1 MARSTLVPLYCV
13 NRMDRLQAQERIQTL
28 RPLLS
33 EWGYA
38 YYVLDDPKVSDAV
51 YDQHYQELKALEAQF
66 PDLITADS
74 PTQRVGDRPL
84 ERFSTVTHR
93 VPLYSLENAF
103 SDEDLRTWEER
114 LIKLAGDDL
123 EFVCELKI
131 DGSAN
136 ALSYQA
142 GLLVQGATRGDG
154 IQGEEITQNL
164 RTIHAIPLK
173 LQGSNLPPE
182 LEVRGEVFLPREEF
196 ARINQERLASDEKL
210 FANPRNACAG
220 TLRQLDPRVVAAR
233 KLDFFAYTAHFS
245 KAMTQWEV
253 LAQLEAFGF
262 GVNPN
267 RKLCKNLEEVHVFCA
282 YWAEARH
289 QLPYDTD
296 GVVIKVNSFSAQE
309 ELGFTSK
316 FPRWAIAFKYPPEE
330 AATVVR
336 SIEIQVG
343 RTGALTPVAELH
355 PVLISGSTV
364 SRATLHNQDR
374 IQELDVRAG
383 DTVVV
388 RKAGEIIPEIL
399 RVIPELRPEG
409 TVPYA
414 FPRTCPE
421 CQTPVVRTPGEAVTR
436 CPNPHCPASIRGRLI
451 HWCDALDIEGMGD
464 KLIAQLVSIQA
475 VQSVADIYSLTAL
488 QLQSLER
495 MGGKSAVKVIEQIQ
509 RSIEQPWGRVLYGLG
524 IRHIGARV
532 SAELARTFPSAES
545 LSQATPEAI
554 NNLYGFGEETAQA
567 VVDWF
572 QIPDHQTVLERLRR
586 YGFSLANQSNQQP
599 TSNLW
604 AGQTFVI
611 TGTLPSLSREECT
624 ALIESHGG
632 KVTSSVSSRTS
643 YLVAGEKAGSKLTKA
658 EQLGVSILTED
669 QLYTLLTIPS

>member
-1 MARSTLVPLYCV
+1 
-13 NRMDRLQAQERIQTL
+13 MDLQAQERLQTL
-28 RPLLS
+28 RQLLA

-38 YYVLDDPKVSDAV
+38 YYVLDDPKVSDAI

-66 PDLITADS
+66 PDLITPDS

-84 ERFSTVTHR
+84 ERLPPVTHR

-103 SDEDLRTWEER
+103 SYDDLKTWEER

-136 ALSYQA
+136 ALSYRD
-142 GLLVQGATRGDG
+142 GLFVKGATRGDG

-173 LQGSNLPPE
+173 LQGTNIPPE

-196 ARINQERLASDEKL
+196 ARINQERSERGEKL

-220 TLRQLDPRVVAAR
+220 TLRQLDSRIVAAR

-245 KAMTQWEV
+245 KATTQWEV
-253 LAQLEAFGF
+253 LNQLEAFGF

-267 RKLCKNLEEVHVFCA
+267 RKLCKGLEEVHAFCNH
-282 YWAEARH
+282 WEEARH
-289 QLPYDTD
+289 QLSYETD
-296 GVVIKVNSFSAQE
+296 GVVIKVNELSTQE

-316 FPRWAIAFKYPPEE
+316 FPRWAIAFKYAPEE
-330 AATVVR
+330 AATLVR

-343 RTGALTPVAELH
+343 RTGALTPVAELQ

-383 DTVVV
+383 DTVIV

-409 TVPYA
+409 TVVYE
-414 FPRTCPE
+414 FPHVCPE

-436 CPNPHCPASIRGRLI
+436 CPNPQCPATIRGRLI
-451 HWCDALDIEGMGD
+451 HWCNALDIEGMGD

-475 VQSVADIYSLTAL
+475 VQSVADIYSLTAP
-488 QLQSLER
+488 QLQQLER
-495 MGGKSAVKVIEQIQ
+495 MGEKSAVKIIEQIQ
-509 RSIEQPWGRVLYGLG
+509 RSLEQPWSRVLYGLG
-524 IRHIGARV
+524 IRHIGASV
-532 SAELARTFPSAES
+532 SAELARAFPSADH
-545 LSQATPEAI
+545 LSQATSAAI

-572 QIPDHQTVLERLRR
+572 QAPENQALLERLRS

-599 TSNLW
+599 TSNLL
-604 AGQTFVI
+604 AGKTFVI
-611 TGTLPSLSREECT
+611 TGTLPSRSREECT

-658 EQLGVSILTED
+658 EQLGVTVLTED
-669 QLYTLLTIPS
+669 QLHTLLTVPS

>member
-1 MARSTLVPLYCV
+1 
-13 NRMDRLQAQERIQTL
+13 MDQPQAQERIQTL

-66 PDLITADS
+66 PDLITPDS

-103 SDEDLRTWEER
+103 SNEDLTTWEDR

-136 ALSYQA
+136 ALSYRE
-142 GLLVQGATRGDG
+142 GLFIQGATRGDG
-154 IQGEEITQNL
+154 VQGEEITQNL

-173 LQGSNLPPE
+173 LQGTDLPPE

-196 ARINQERLASDEKL
+196 ARINQERLAAGEKL

-220 TLRQLDPRVVAAR
+220 TLRQLDSRVVAAR

-245 KAMTQWEV
+245 KATTQWEV
-253 LAQLEAFGF
+253 LNQLEALGF

-267 RKLCKNLEEVHVFCA
+267 RKLCKNLTEVHAFCH

-289 QLPYDTD
+289 QLPYETD
-296 GVVIKVNSFSAQE
+296 GVVIKVNALSAQE

-330 AATVVR
+330 AATLVR

-343 RTGALTPVAELH
+343 RTGALTPVAELQ

-409 TVPYA
+409 TVTYE

-436 CPNPHCPASIRGRLI
+436 CPNPQCPASIRGHLI
-451 HWCDALDIEGMGD
+451 HWCDALDIEGMGE
-464 KLIAQLVSIQA
+464 KLIAQLVAIQA
-475 VQSVADIYSLTAL
+475 VQSVADIYSLTLL
-488 QLQSLER
+488 QLQKLER
-495 MGGKSAVKVIEQIQ
+495 MGEKSAVKVIEQIQ

-524 IRHIGARV
+524 IRHIGSSV
-532 SAELARTFPSAES
+532 SAELARAFPSVES

-567 VVDWF
+567 IVAWF
-572 QIPDHQTVLERLRR
+572 QATENRVLLERLRS
-586 YGFSLANQSNQQP
+586 YGFLLANQKNQQP
-599 TSNLW
+599 ASTVL
-604 AGQTFVI
+604 AGKTFVL

-624 ALIESHGG
+624 VLIESHGG

-658 EQLGVSILTED
+658 EQLGVPILTED
-669 QLYTLLTIPS
+669 QLYRLLTISS

>member
-1 MARSTLVPLYCV
+1 
-13 NRMDRLQAQERIQTL
+13 MDRPQAQERLQTL
-28 RPLLS
+28 RQLLA

-66 PDLITADS
+66 PDLITPDS

-84 ERFSTVTHR
+84 ERLPSVTHR

-103 SDEDLRTWEER
+103 SYEDLKTWEER
-114 LIKLAGDDL
+114 LIKLAGRDL

-136 ALSYQA
+136 ALSYRD
-142 GLLVQGATRGDG
+142 GLFVQGATRGDG

-173 LQGSNLPPE
+173 LQGPSIPPE

-196 ARINQERLASDEKL
+196 ARINQERLERGEKL

-220 TLRQLDPRVVAAR
+220 TLRQLDSRVVAVR
-233 KLDFFAYTAHFS
+233 RLGFFAYTAHFS
-245 KAMTQWEV
+245 KATTQWEV
-253 LAQLEAFGF
+253 LQQLKAFGF

-267 RKLCKNLEEVHVFCA
+267 SKLCKGLEEVHAFCE
-282 YWAEARH
+282 YWEEARH
-289 QLPYDTD
+289 QLPYETD
-296 GVVIKVNSFSAQE
+296 GVVIKINELSTQQ

-330 AATVVR
+330 AATLVR

-343 RTGALTPVAELH
+343 RTGALTPVAELQ

-383 DTVVV
+383 DTVIV

-409 TVPYA
+409 TVVYE
-414 FPRTCPE
+414 FPHLCPE

-436 CPNPHCPASIRGRLI
+436 CPNPQCPATIRGRLI
-451 HWCDALDIEGMGD
+451 HWCSALDIEGMGD

-475 VQSVADIYSLTAL
+475 VQSVADIYSLTAQ
-488 QLQSLER
+488 QLQQLER
-495 MGGKSAVKVIEQIQ
+495 MGEKSAVKIIEQIQ
-509 RSIEQPWGRVLYGLG
+509 RSLEQPWSRILYGLG
-524 IRHIGARV
+524 IRHIGSSV
-532 SAELARTFPSAES
+532 SAELARAFPSAEH
-545 LSQATPEAI
+545 LSQATSEAI

-572 QIPDHQTVLERLRR
+572 QAPENQALLERLRS
-586 YGFSLANQSNQQP
+586 YGFSLANQDNQQP
-599 TSNLW
+599 TSNVLV
-604 AGQTFVI
+604 GKTFVI

-658 EQLGVSILTED
+658 EQLGVTVLTED
-669 QLYTLLTIPS
+669 QLHTLLTVPS

>member
-1 MARSTLVPLYCV
+1 
-13 NRMDRLQAQERIQTL
+13 MDLQAQERLQTL
-28 RPLLS
+28 RQLLA

-38 YYVLDDPKVSDAV
+38 YYVLDDPKVSDAI

-66 PDLITADS
+66 PDLITPDS

-84 ERFSTVTHR
+84 ERLPSVTHR

-103 SDEDLRTWEER
+103 SYDDLKTWEER

-136 ALSYQA
+136 ALSYRD
-142 GLLVQGATRGDG
+142 GLFVKGATRGDG

-173 LQGSNLPPE
+173 LQGANIPPE

-196 ARINQERLASDEKL
+196 ARINQERSERGEKL

-220 TLRQLDPRVVAAR
+220 TLRQLDSRIVAAR

-245 KAMTQWEV
+245 KATTQWEV
-253 LAQLEAFGF
+253 LNQLEAFGF

-267 RKLCKNLEEVHVFCA
+267 RKLCKGLEEVHAFCNH
-282 YWAEARH
+282 WEEARH
-289 QLPYDTD
+289 QLSYETD
-296 GVVIKVNSFSAQE
+296 GVVIKVNELSTQE

-316 FPRWAIAFKYPPEE
+316 FPRWAIAFKYAPEE
-330 AATVVR
+330 AATLVR

-343 RTGALTPVAELH
+343 RTGALTPVAELQ

-383 DTVVV
+383 DTVIV

-409 TVPYA
+409 TVVYE
-414 FPRTCPE
+414 FPHVCPE

-436 CPNPHCPASIRGRLI
+436 CPNPQCPATIRGRLI
-451 HWCDALDIEGMGD
+451 HWCNALDIEGMGD
-464 KLIAQLVSIQA
+464 KLIAQLVPIQA
-475 VQSVADIYSLTAL
+475 VQSVADIYSLTAP
-488 QLQSLER
+488 QLQQLER
-495 MGGKSAVKVIEQIQ
+495 IGEKSAVKIIEQIQ
-509 RSIEQPWGRVLYGLG
+509 RSLEQPWSRVLYGLG
-524 IRHIGARV
+524 IRHIGASV
-532 SAELARTFPSAES
+532 SAELARAFPSAEH
-545 LSQATPEAI
+545 LSQATSAAI

-572 QIPDHQTVLERLRR
+572 QAPENQALLERLRS

-599 TSNLW
+599 TSNWL
-604 AGQTFVI
+604 AGKTFVI

-658 EQLGVSILTED
+658 EQLGVTVLTED
-669 QLYTLLTIPS
+669 QLHTLLTVPS

>member
-1 MARSTLVPLYCV
+1 
-13 NRMDRLQAQERIQTL
+13 MDRLQAQERIQTL

-66 PDLITADS
+66 PDLITPDS

-103 SDEDLRTWEER
+103 SNEDLRTWEER

-142 GLLVQGATRGDG
+142 GLFVQGATRGDG
-154 IQGEEITQNL
+154 VQGEEITQNL

-173 LQGSNLPPE
+173 LQGTNIPPE

-196 ARINQERLASDEKL
+196 ARINQERLAAGEKL

-220 TLRQLDPRVVAAR
+220 TLRQLDSRVVAAR

-245 KAMTQWEV
+245 KATTQWEV
-253 LAQLEAFGF
+253 LTQLESFGF

-267 RKLCKNLEEVHVFCA
+267 RKLCKNLEEVHAFCD

-289 QLPYDTD
+289 QLPYETD
-296 GVVIKVNSFSAQE
+296 GVVIKVNAFSAQE

-316 FPRWAIAFKYPPEE
+316 FPRWAIAFKYAPEE
-330 AATVVR
+330 AATLVR

-343 RTGALTPVAELH
+343 RTGALTPVAELQ

-383 DTVVV
+383 DTVIV

-409 TVPYA
+409 TVAYE

-436 CPNPHCPASIRGRLI
+436 CPNPQCPASIRGHLI
-451 HWCDALDIEGMGD
+451 HWCAALDIEGMGD

-475 VQSVADIYSLTAL
+475 VQSVADLYSLNVL
-488 QLQSLER
+488 QLQQLER
-495 MGGKSAVKVIEQIQ
+495 MGEKSAAKVIEQIQ
-509 RSIEQPWGRVLYGLG
+509 RSIEQPWSRVLYGLG
-524 IRHIGARV
+524 IRHIGSSV
-532 SAELARTFPSAES
+532 SAELARAFPSAES

-567 VVDWF
+567 VVAWF
-572 QIPDHQTVLERLRR
+572 QAPENQALLERLRS
-586 YGFSLANQSNQQP
+586 YGFSLANQNNQQS
-599 TSNLW
+599 TSTVL
-604 AGQTFVI
+604 AGKTFVL

-669 QLYTLLTIPS
+669 QLHRLLTIPS

>member
-1 MARSTLVPLYCV
+1 
-13 NRMDRLQAQERIQTL
+13 MDQPQAQERIQTL

-66 PDLITADS
+66 PDLITPDS

-103 SDEDLRTWEER
+103 SNEDLTTWEER

-136 ALSYQA
+136 ALSYRE
-142 GLLVQGATRGDG
+142 GLFIQGATRGDG
-154 IQGEEITQNL
+154 VQGEEITQNL

-173 LQGSNLPPE
+173 LQGTDLPPE

-196 ARINQERLASDEKL
+196 ARINQERLAAGEKL

-220 TLRQLDPRVVAAR
+220 TLRQLDSRVVAAR

-245 KAMTQWEV
+245 KATTQWEV
-253 LAQLEAFGF
+253 LNQLEAFGF

-267 RKLCKNLEEVHVFCA
+267 RKLCKNLTEVHAFCH

-289 QLPYDTD
+289 QLPYETD
-296 GVVIKVNSFSAQE
+296 GVVIKVNALSAQE

-330 AATVVR
+330 AATLVR

-343 RTGALTPVAELH
+343 RTGALTPVAELQ

-409 TVPYA
+409 TVTYE

-436 CPNPHCPASIRGRLI
+436 CPNPQCPASIRGHLI
-451 HWCDALDIEGMGD
+451 HWCDALDIEGMGE
-464 KLIAQLVSIQA
+464 KLIAQLVAIQA
-475 VQSVADIYSLTAL
+475 VQSVADLYSLNVL
-488 QLQSLER
+488 QLQKLER
-495 MGGKSAVKVIEQIQ
+495 MGEKSAAKVIEQIQ
-509 RSIEQPWGRVLYGLG
+509 HSVEQPWSRVLYGLG
-524 IRHIGARV
+524 IRHIGSSV
-532 SAELARTFPSAES
+532 SAELARAFPSAES

-572 QIPDHQTVLERLRR
+572 QAPENKALLERLRS
-586 YGFSLANQSNQQP
+586 YGFLLANQKNQQP
-599 TSNLW
+599 ASTVL
-604 AGQTFVI
+604 AGKTFVL

-643 YLVAGEKAGSKLTKA
+643 YLVAGEKAGSKLIKA
-658 EQLGVSILTED
+658 EQLGVPILTED
-669 QLYTLLTIPS
+669 QLYRLLTISS

>member
-1 MARSTLVPLYCV
+1 
-13 NRMDRLQAQERIQTL
+13 
-28 RPLLS
+28 
-33 EWGYA
+33 
-38 YYVLDDPKVSDAV
+38 VLDDPKVSDAI

-66 PDLITADS
+66 PDLITPDS

-84 ERFSTVTHR
+84 ERFSSVTHR

-103 SDEDLRTWEER
+103 SYEDLKTWEER
-114 LIKLAGDDL
+114 LIKLAGDNL

-136 ALSYQA
+136 ALSYRN
-142 GLLVQGATRGDG
+142 GLFVQGATRGDG

-173 LQGSNLPPE
+173 LQGTNIPPE

-196 ARINQERLASDEKL
+196 IRINQERLERGEKL

-220 TLRQLDPRVVAAR
+220 TLRQLDSRVVAAR
-233 KLDFFAYTAHFS
+233 KLDFFAYTVHFS
-245 KAMTQWEV
+245 KATTQWEV
-253 LAQLEAFGF
+253 LNQLESFGF

-267 RKLCKNLEEVHVFCA
+267 RKLCKGLQEVHAFCE
-282 YWAEARH
+282 YWEEARH
-289 QLPYDTD
+289 QLSYETD
-296 GVVIKVNSFSAQE
+296 GVVIKVNELSTQA

-316 FPRWAIAFKYPPEE
+316 FPRWAIAFKYPAEE
-330 AATVVR
+330 AATLVR

-343 RTGALTPVAELH
+343 RTGALTPVAELQ

-374 IQELDVRAG
+374 IQELDVRSG
-383 DTVVV
+383 DTVIV

-409 TVPYA
+409 TIVYE

-436 CPNPHCPASIRGRLI
+436 CPNPQCPASIRGRLI
-451 HWCDALDIEGMGD
+451 HWCNALDIEGMGE

-475 VQSVADIYSLTAL
+475 VQSVADIYSLTAS
-488 QLQSLER
+488 QLQQLER
-495 MGGKSAVKVIEQIQ
+495 MGEKSAVKVIEQIQ
-509 RSIEQPWGRVLYGLG
+509 RSLEQPWSRVLYGLG
-524 IRHIGARV
+524 IRHIGSSV
-532 SAELARTFPSAES
+532 SAELARAFPSAEY
-545 LSQATPEAI
+545 LSQATSEAI

-572 QIPDHQTVLERLRR
+572 QTPENQALLERLRS

-599 TSNLW
+599 TSNAL
-604 AGQTFVI
+604 AGKTFVI

-658 EQLGVSILTED
+658 EQLGVTVLTEE
-669 QLYTLLTIPS
+669 QLHTLLTVPS

>member
-1 MARSTLVPLYCV
+1 
-13 NRMDRLQAQERIQTL
+13 MDQLQAQERIQTL
-28 RPLLS
+28 RPLLN

-66 PDLITADS
+66 PNLLTPDS

-103 SDEDLRTWEER
+103 SNEDLKTWEER
-114 LIKLAGDDL
+114 LIRLAGNDL

-136 ALSYQA
+136 ALSYRE
-142 GLLVQGATRGDG
+142 GLLVRGATRGDG
-154 IQGEEITQNL
+154 GQGEEITQNL
-164 RTIHAIPLK
+164 RTIQAIPLK
-173 LQGSNLPPE
+173 LQGTHIPPE

-196 ARINQERLASDEKL
+196 ARINQERLAAGEKL

-220 TLRQLDPRVVAAR
+220 TLRQLDARVVAAR

-245 KAMTQWEV
+245 KATTQWEA
-253 LAQLEAFGF
+253 LKQLESFGF
-262 GVNPN
+262 RVNPN
-267 RKLCKNLEEVHVFCA
+267 CKLCESLEEVHAFCD

-289 QLPYDTD
+289 QLPYETD
-296 GVVIKVNSFSAQE
+296 GVVIKVNSFGTQA

-330 AATVVR
+330 AATVVC
-336 SIEIQVG
+336 SIGIQVG
-343 RTGALTPVAELH
+343 RTGALTPVAELQ

-409 TVPYA
+409 TISYE

-421 CQTPVVRTPGEAVTR
+421 CQTPVVRIPGEAVTR
-436 CPNPHCPASIRGRLI
+436 CPNPLCPASIRGRLI

-464 KLIAQLVSIQA
+464 KLVAQLVSMQA
-475 VQSVADIYSLTAL
+475 VQSVADIYSLTAP
-488 QLQSLER
+488 QLQELER
-495 MGGKSAVKVIEQIQ
+495 MGEKSAIKVIEQIQ
-509 RSIEQPWGRVLYGLG
+509 RSIEQPWSRVLYGLG
-524 IRHIGARV
+524 IRHIGSSV
-532 SAELARTFPSAES
+532 SAELARAFPSAEN
-545 LSQATPEAI
+545 LSQATPGAI
-554 NNLYGFGEETAQA
+554 NGLYGFGEETAQA
-567 VVDWF
+567 IVDWF
-572 QIPDHQTVLERLRR
+572 QDPENQALLERLHS
-586 YGFSLANQSNQQP
+586 YGFLLENQANQQP
-599 TSNLW
+599 TSNTW
-604 AGQTFVI
+604 AGKTFVI

-658 EQLGVSILTED
+658 EQLGVAILTED
-669 QLYTLLTIPS
+669 QLHGLLTIPS

>member
-1 MARSTLVPLYCV
+1 
-13 NRMDRLQAQERIQTL
+13 MDRPQAQERIQTL

-66 PDLITADS
+66 PDLITSDS

-103 SDEDLRTWEER
+103 SHKDLTTWEDR

-136 ALSYQA
+136 ALSYRE
-142 GLLVQGATRGDG
+142 GLLIQGATRGDG
-154 IQGEEITQNL
+154 VQGEEITQNL

-173 LQGSNLPPE
+173 LQGTYIPPE

-196 ARINQERLASDEKL
+196 ARINQERLATGEKL

-220 TLRQLDPRVVAAR
+220 TLRQLDSRVVAAR

-245 KAMTQWEV
+245 KATTQWEV
-253 LAQLEAFGF
+253 LNQLEAFGF

-267 RKLCKNLEEVHVFCA
+267 RKLCKNLTEVHAFCH

-289 QLPYDTD
+289 QLPYETD
-296 GVVIKVNSFSAQE
+296 GVVIKVNALSAQE

-330 AATVVR
+330 ATTLVR

-343 RTGALTPVAELH
+343 RTGALTPVAELQ

-409 TVPYA
+409 TVIYE

-436 CPNPHCPASIRGRLI
+436 CPNPQCPASIRGHLI
-451 HWCDALDIEGMGD
+451 HWCDALDIEGMGE
-464 KLIAQLVSIQA
+464 KLIAQLVAIQA
-475 VQSVADIYSLTAL
+475 VQSVADIYSLTVL
-488 QLQSLER
+488 QLQQLER
-495 MGGKSAVKVIEQIQ
+495 MGEKSAIKVIEQIQ
-509 RSIEQPWGRVLYGLG
+509 RSIKQPWSRVLYGLG
-524 IRHIGARV
+524 IRHIGSSV
-532 SAELARTFPSAES
+532 SAELARAFPSAES

-567 VVDWF
+567 IVAWF
-572 QIPDHQTVLERLRR
+572 QATENKVLLERLRS
-586 YGFSLANQSNQQP
+586 YGFLLANQMNQQP
-599 TSNLW
+599 ASTVL
-604 AGQTFVI
+604 AGKTFVL

-658 EQLGVSILTED
+658 EQLGVPILTED
-669 QLYTLLTIPS
+669 QLYTLLTISS

>member
-1 MARSTLVPLYCV
+1 MARSTAVPTYRHLKL
-13 NRMDRLQAQERIQTL
+13 MDLQAQERLQTL
-28 RPLLS
+28 RQLLA

-38 YYVLDDPKVSDAV
+38 YYVLDDPKVSDAI

-66 PDLITADS
+66 PDLITPDS

-84 ERFSTVTHR
+84 ERLPSVTHR

-103 SDEDLRTWEER
+103 SYDDLKTWEER

-136 ALSYQA
+136 ALSYRD
-142 GLLVQGATRGDG
+142 GFFVKGATRGDG

-173 LQGSNLPPE
+173 LQGPNIPPE

-196 ARINQERLASDEKL
+196 ARINQERLERGEKL

-220 TLRQLDPRVVAAR
+220 TLRQLDSRVVAAR

-245 KAMTQWEV
+245 KATTQWEV
-253 LAQLEAFGF
+253 LNQLESFGF

-267 RKLCKNLEEVHVFCA
+267 RKLCKGLEEVHVFCE
-282 YWAEARH
+282 YWEQARH
-289 QLPYDTD
+289 QLSYETD
-296 GVVIKVNSFSAQE
+296 GVVIKVNELSTQQ

-316 FPRWAIAFKYPPEE
+316 FPRWAIAFKYAPEE
-330 AATVVR
+330 AATLVR

-343 RTGALTPVAELH
+343 RTGALTPVAELQ

-383 DTVVV
+383 DTVIV

-409 TVPYA
+409 TVVYE
-414 FPRTCPE
+414 FPHVCPE

-436 CPNPHCPASIRGRLI
+436 CPNPQCPATIRGRLI
-451 HWCDALDIEGMGD
+451 HWCNALDIEGMGD
-464 KLIAQLVSIQA
+464 KLIAQLVSIRT
-475 VQSVADIYSLTAL
+475 VQSVADIYSLTAP
-488 QLQSLER
+488 QLQQLER
-495 MGGKSAVKVIEQIQ
+495 MGEKSAVKIIEQIQ
-509 RSIEQPWGRVLYGLG
+509 RSLEQPWSRVLYGLG
-524 IRHIGARV
+524 IRHIGASV
-532 SAELARTFPSAES
+532 SAELARAFPSAEH
-545 LSQATPEAI
+545 LSQATSAAI

-572 QIPDHQTVLERLRR
+572 QAPENQALLERLRS

-599 TSNLW
+599 TSNVLV
-604 AGQTFVI
+604 GKTFVI

-658 EQLGVSILTED
+658 EQLGVTVLTED
-669 QLYTLLTIPS
+669 QLHTLLTVPS

>member
-1 MARSTLVPLYCV
+1 
-13 NRMDRLQAQERIQTL
+13 MDRLQAQERIQTL

-66 PDLITADS
+66 PEWITVDS

-84 ERFSTVTHR
+84 ERFTTVTHR
-93 VPLYSLENAF
+93 IPLYSLENAF

-142 GLLVQGATRGDG
+142 GLFVQGATRGDG

-173 LQGSNLPPE
+173 IQGTNLPPE

-196 ARINQERLASDEKL
+196 ARINQERLAAGEKL

-220 TLRQLDPRVVAAR
+220 TLRQLDARVVAAR

-245 KAMTQWEV
+245 KAATQWEV

-267 RKLCKNLEEVHVFCA
+267 RKLCKNLEEVHAFCA

-296 GVVIKVNSFSAQE
+296 GVVIKVNSFNAQA

-330 AATVVR
+330 AATLVR

-343 RTGALTPVAELH
+343 RTGALTPVAELE

-374 IQELDVRAG
+374 IQELDVRSG
-383 DTVVV
+383 DTVIV

-399 RVIPELRPEG
+399 RVIPELRPAG

-421 CQTPVVRTPGEAVTR
+421 CQTSVIRTPGEAVTR
-436 CPNPHCPASIRGRLI
+436 CPNPRCPASIRGHLI

-475 VQSVADIYSLTAL
+475 VQSVADIYSLTVL

-495 MGGKSAVKVIEQIQ
+495 MGEKSAVKVIEQIQ

-524 IRHIGARV
+524 IRHIGSRV

-572 QIPDHQTVLERLRR
+572 QAPDHQKLLERLRS
-586 YGFSLANQSNQQP
+586 YGFSLANQKNQQP
-599 TSNLW
+599 TSTVL
-604 AGQTFVI
+604 AGKTFVI

-632 KVTSSVSSRTS
+632 KATSSVSSRTS

>member
-1 MARSTLVPLYCV
+1 
-13 NRMDRLQAQERIQTL
+13 MDRLQAQERIQTL

-66 PDLITADS
+66 PDLITPDS

-142 GLLVQGATRGDG
+142 GLFVQGTTRGDG
-154 IQGEEITQNL
+154 VQGEEITQNL

-173 LQGSNLPPE
+173 LQGTNIPPE

-196 ARINQERLASDEKL
+196 ARINQERLAAGEKL

-220 TLRQLDPRVVAAR
+220 TLRQLDSRVVAAR

-245 KAMTQWEV
+245 KATTQWEV
-253 LAQLEAFGF
+253 LNQLEAFGF

-267 RKLCKNLEEVHVFCA
+267 RKLCKNLEEVHAFCD

-289 QLPYDTD
+289 QLSYETD
-296 GVVIKVNSFSAQE
+296 GVVIKVNSLGAQG

-330 AATVVR
+330 AATLVR

-343 RTGALTPVAELH
+343 RTGALTPVAELQ

-383 DTVVV
+383 DTVIV

-421 CQTPVVRTPGEAVTR
+421 CQTAVVRTPGEAVTR
-436 CPNPHCPASIRGRLI
+436 CPNPQCPASIRGRLI

-475 VQSVADIYSLTAL
+475 VQSVADIYSLNVL
-488 QLQSLER
+488 QLQKLER
-495 MGGKSAVKVIEQIQ
+495 MGEKSAVKVIEQIQ
-509 RSIEQPWGRVLYGLG
+509 RSIEQPWSRVLYGLG
-524 IRHIGARV
+524 IRHIGSSV
-532 SAELARTFPSAES
+532 SAELARAFPSAES
-545 LSQATPEAI
+545 LSQAMPEAI
-554 NNLYGFGEETAQA
+554 NSLYGFGEETAQA

-572 QIPDHQTVLERLRR
+572 QAPENKALLERLHS
-586 YGFSLANQSNQQP
+586 YGFSLANQNNQQP
-599 TSNLW
+599 TSTVL
-604 AGQTFVI
+604 AGKTFVL

-624 ALIESHGG
+624 TLIESHGG

-658 EQLGVSILTED
+658 EQLGVPILTED
-669 QLYTLLTIPS
+669 QLHTLLTIPS

>member
-1 MARSTLVPLYCV
+1 
-13 NRMDRLQAQERIQTL
+13 MDLQAQERIQTL
-28 RPLLS
+28 RQLLA

-38 YYVLDDPKVSDAV
+38 YYVLDDPKISDAI

-66 PDLITADS
+66 PDLITPDS

-84 ERFSTVTHR
+84 ERLPSVTHR

-103 SDEDLRTWEER
+103 SYDDLKTWEER

-136 ALSYQA
+136 ALSYRD
-142 GLLVQGATRGDG
+142 GLFVKGATRGDG

-173 LQGSNLPPE
+173 LQGTNIPPE

-196 ARINQERLASDEKL
+196 ARINQERLERNEKL

-220 TLRQLDPRVVAAR
+220 TLRQLDSRVVAAR

-245 KAMTQWEV
+245 KATTQWEV
-253 LAQLEAFGF
+253 LNQLESFGF

-267 RKLCKNLEEVHVFCA
+267 RKLCKGLEEVHAFCA
-282 YWAEARH
+282 YWEQARH
-289 QLPYDTD
+289 QLSYETD
-296 GVVIKVNSFSAQE
+296 GVVIKVNELSTQE

-316 FPRWAIAFKYPPEE
+316 FPRWAIAFKYAPEE
-330 AATVVR
+330 AATLVR

-343 RTGALTPVAELH
+343 RTGALTPVAELQ

-383 DTVVV
+383 DTVIV

-409 TVPYA
+409 TVVYE
-414 FPRTCPE
+414 FPHVCPE

-436 CPNPHCPASIRGRLI
+436 CPNPQCPATIRGRLI
-451 HWCDALDIEGMGD
+451 HWCNALDIEGMGD

-475 VQSVADIYSLTAL
+475 VQSVADIYSLTAF
-488 QLQSLER
+488 QLQQLER
-495 MGGKSAVKVIEQIQ
+495 MGEKSAVKVIEQIQ
-509 RSIEQPWGRVLYGLG
+509 RSLEQPWSRVLYGLG
-524 IRHIGARV
+524 IRHIGASV
-532 SAELARTFPSAES
+532 SAELARAFPSAEH

-572 QIPDHQTVLERLRR
+572 QSSENQALLERLHH

-599 TSNLW
+599 TSNLL
-604 AGQTFVI
+604 AGKTFVI

-658 EQLGVSILTED
+658 EQLGVTVLTED
-669 QLYTLLTIPS
+669 QLHTLLTVPS